1 MNYRVIVLILSLFG
15 MAACAPVSGRGGELQ
30 TDYDANE
37 IAQANMRLGVAYM
50 EDGNYEKALEKLER
64 ARRADPSYPMAHNM
78 LGVLYQRLGENDKAE
93 ESFKR
98 GLDLAPSNP
107 NLLNNYGQF
116 LCSGDRPEEA
126 EQAFLKARDNP
137 LNDNPARALTNAGTC
152 AMMNNNID
160 KAETYYRDAL
170 QQNPRQSLALVQMA
184 EIQYDKG
191 EYLSARGYLQR
202 YLEVARHT
210 PRSLWLGIRIE
221 RELGD
226 SDTLS
231 SYALLLKSNFPDSE
245 EARLLRESGLK

>member
-1 MNYRVIVLILSLFG
+1 MNYRVIVLILSLFSL
-15 MAACAPVSGRGGELQ
+15 AACAPVSGRGGDLQ

-64 ARRADPSYPMAHNM
+64 ARKADPSYPMVHNM
-78 LGVLYQRLGENDKAE
+78 LGLLYQRMGETGKAE

-98 GLDLAPSNP
+98 GLSEAPNNS
-107 NLLNNYGQF
+107 NLLNNYGQY
-116 LCSGDRPEEA
+116 LCAQNRPDEA

-137 LNDNPARALTNAGTC
+137 LNDNPARSLTNAGTC
-152 AMMNNNID
+152 ALMNNNTD

-170 QQNPRQSLALVQMA
+170 QLNPQQSLALVRMA
-184 EIQYDKG
+184 EIQYEKG

-202 YLEVARHT
+202 YLEIARHT

-226 SDTLS
+226 NDTLS

>member
-15 MAACAPVSGRGGELQ
+15 LAACAPVSSRGGELQ

-64 ARRADPSYPMAHNM
+64 ARKADPGYPMAHNM
-78 LGVLYQRLGENDKAE
+78 LGLLYQRMGESGKAE

-98 GLDLAPSNP
+98 GLREAPNNS

-116 LCSGDRPEEA
+116 LCGQNRPDEA

-152 AMMNNNID
+152 AFINNNTD

-170 QQNPRQSLALVQMA
+170 QLNPQQSLALIRMA
-184 EIQYDKG
+184 EIQYGKG

-226 SDTLS
+226 NDTLS
-231 SYALLLKSNFPDSE
+231 SYALLLNSNFPDSE